1 MQSDKD
7 RNEFIVSAR
16 KSGFTFREIGKA
28 LGISPQRA
36 HQIVK
41 RIERKNPTSG
51 VDGRGDRGKN

>member
-1 MQSDKD
+1 MQASKYRDQKIMAM
-7 RNEFIVSAR
+7 RAS
-16 KSGFTFREIGKA
+16 KQTFVVIGKS

-51 VDGRGDRGKN
+51 VEKVS